1 LEAEWNQ
8 IESQH
13 FNWPFGFDA
22 ILKRFK
28 YEYQKNGRDQFIHR
42 GVRCYVLFLWVAITL
57 LLIGTDS
64 SRTGKANKSL
74 SL

>member
-1 LEAEWNQ
+1 MRDHLRRSEMEAEWNQ

-28 YEYQKNGRDQFIHR
+28 YEYQKNGRDQFIHFEALDVMCFFY
-42 GVRCYVLFLWVAITL
+42 GLQTL
-57 LLIGTDS
+57 YYS
-64 SRTGKANKSL
+64 
-74 SL
+74 